1 MKLGLPEIVV
11 TAITALLL
19 VSGCEAQTVVS
30 AKDAPTPLFRRME
43 ALENAMSEAFNRCD
57 IEKLES
63 FYDPRL
69 EFYHD
74 AAGATWTREQFINN
88 VKRNACNRFHRHMVP
103 GTLEVWP
110 LGKFGA
116 VYTGSYQACLVAT
129 GKCAVQG
136 RVMMIVQ
143 NKDEVWTVTRV
154 VSYDHRD
161 LP

>member
-1 MKLGLPEIVV
+1 MKRWAWLGLV
-11 TAITALLL
+11 ALALTL
-19 VSGCEAQTVVS
+19 AASAPAQTR
-30 AKDAPTPLFRRME
+30 PTDPVLVQRIQ

-57 IEKLES
+57 LDQLAS

-74 AAGATWTREQFINN
+74 GAGVTWSRDQFIAN
-88 VKRNACNRFHRHMVP
+88 VRKNACGRFNRHMVP

-116 VYTGSYQACLVAT
+116 VYTGSYQACLASD
-129 GKCAVQG
+129 GRCAVQG

-143 NKDEVWTVTRV
+143 NQDGNWTITRV
-154 VSYDHRD
+154 VSYDHQD
-161 LP
+161 LPAAASPP